1 MRQIFDDLFLLKL
14 ILRFVLLHDDFIFH
28 LGELRFQFVHTA
40 FCRCVQN
47 ALLDCF
53 QDICKRLFNGVP
65 LIRENGQHRSVV
77 HPFFVYLDY
86 LVCDCGNA
94 VRRSEYLHRR
104 VKDRLLQFL
113 FRHDILFADVHF
125 LAPHALII
133 VFDCSVFR
141 SAAVALQ
148 TLSAVTAYQFTC
160 LRKWTIGLF
169 ASSLIS

>member
-1 MRQIFDDLFLLKL
+1 MRQIFDDFFLLKL

-28 LGELRFQFVHTA
+28 FGKLCFQLVHTA
-40 FCRCVQN
+40 FCRYVQN

-53 QDICKRLFNGVP
+53 QDICKRLFYGIP
-65 LIRENGQHRSVV
+65 LICENGQHRSIV
-77 HPFFVYLDY
+77 HSLFVYLDY
-86 LVCDCGNA
+86 LICDCGNA

-104 VKDRLLQFL
+104 IKDCLLQFF

-148 TLSAVTAYQFTC
+148 ALSAVTAYQFS
-160 LRKWTIGLF
+160 F
-169 ASSLIS
+169 

>member
-1 MRQIFDDLFLLKL
+1 MRQIFDDFFLLKL
-14 ILRFVLLHDDFIFH
+14 ILRFVLFHDDFIFH
-28 LGELRFQFVHTA
+28 FRKLCFQLVHTA
-40 FCRCVQN
+40 FGRCCQN
-47 ALLDCF
+47 SLLDCLHNVG
-53 QDICKRLFNGVP
+53 KRLFNGVP
-65 LIRENGQHRSVV
+65 LICKNGQHRSVV
-77 HPFFVYLDY
+77 HPLFVYLDY

-148 TLSAVTAYQFTC
+148 ALSAVTAYQFS
-160 LRKWTIGLF
+160 F
-169 ASSLIS
+169 